1 MDKVTRVHEDIMI
14 EGWNDLVNAFLRYSF
29 TDPDHLSEFLD
40 RNCKDQLRNL
50 ENLYVRYGVMMMMV
64 VDVQKRFMVSDVP
77 TVADAIAYGIVE
89 QLRVKREGIV
99 DDFAS
104 LKKWKND
111 FESLEEVKAYNAL

>member
-1 MDKVTRVHEDIMI
+1 MDKVTRVHEDMMI
-14 EGWNDLVNAFLRYSF
+14 EGWNDFLNQFYGYSF
-29 TDPDHLSEFLD
+29 GNKEKLPEYLD
-40 RNCKDQLRNL
+40 GGCKDQLR
-50 ENLYVRYGVMMMMV
+50 VVMMML

-77 TVADAIAYGIVE
+77 TVADAAAYSVIRQVE
-89 QLRVKREGIV
+89 GAKETVL

>member
-40 RNCKDQLRNL
+40 GNCKDQLRNL

-64 VDVQKRFMVSDVP
+64 VDV
-77 TVADAIAYGIVE
+77 
-89 QLRVKREGIV
+89 
-99 DDFAS
+99 
-104 LKKWKND
+104 
-111 FESLEEVKAYNAL
+111 

>member
-1 MDKVTRVHEDIMI
+1 MDKVARVHEDIMI
-14 EGWNDLVNAFLRYSF
+14 EGWNDFLNQFYGYSF
-29 TDPDHLSEFLD
+29 RNKEKLPEYLD
-40 RNCKDQLRNL
+40 GNCKDQLRNL

>member
-14 EGWNDLVNAFLRYSF
+14 EGWNDFLNQFYGYSF
-29 TDPDHLSEFLD
+29 RNKEKLPEYLD
-40 RNCKDQLRNL
+40 GGCKDQLRNL

-77 TVADAIAYGIVE
+77 TVADAIAYSIVE

>member
-14 EGWNDLVNAFLRYSF
+14 EGWNDFLNQFYGYSF
-29 TDPDHLSEFLD
+29 RNKEKLPEYLD
-40 RNCKDQLRNL
+40 GNCKDQLRNL

-77 TVADAIAYGIVE
+77 TVADAAAYSVIRQVE
-89 QLRVKREGIV
+89 GAKETVL